1 MHARD
6 KAQWVA
12 QLRDRIERHEV
23 GTPQFRHN
31 FWRELFKVQSY
42 QKDFESPKEKVWSY
56 SLPTTAEVVVD
67 RACSK
72 SYIAVLTEGE
82 KTSVKEDVKRIVD
95 RGNDKVWVDE
105 DQGVFEYPY
114 RTFVVIANLKV
125 IK

>member
-1 MHARD
+1 VHDRD

-12 QLRDRIERHEV
+12 QLRDRIERHEG

-31 FWRELFKVQSY
+31 FWRELFEVQSY

-56 SLPTTAEVVVD
+56 ALPTTAEIAVD

-72 SYIAVLTEGE
+72 SYIAVLSEGA

-114 RTFVVIANLKV
+114 KTFVVIANRK
-125 IK
+125 